1 MAYHFKHGQYIS
13 AKGVEN
19 CNKVAN
25 ALALSAESISVSD
38 SSLAS
43 GQITFLLF
51 PSFISTMIKATS
63 PTVIHYTSSSHLP
76 CSQIQK
82 THSRHGRVLS
92 ATNHI
97 HTHYLKPISQYTTMN
112 NRCHKLESQ
121 ITKPLPRLQLEHHTS
136 R

>member
-1 MAYHFKHGQYIS
+1 MAYHFKHSQCIS

-38 SSLAS
+38 SSPAS

-51 PSFISTMIKATS
+51 PSVFSTMIKATS
-63 PTVIHYTSSSHLP
+63 PTVIHSTSSSHLP

-97 HTHYLKPISQYTTMN
+97 HTHYSKPISQYTTIN
-112 NRCHKLESQ
+112 NRRPMFQEVSKSPDPIE
-121 ITKPLPRLQLEHHTS
+121 IPLPELI
-136 R
+136 